1 MAGNSRVGS
10 DRSRMDRRG
19 FLRAA
24 ALGAV
29 TAAALTGCAA
39 AGGRRPGS
47 STPAASPSASSAGG
61 DGAWA
66 LLVYF
71 SRAGENYYYGGRT
84 RLAVGNT
91 QVVAELIAALVTVD
105 VYRIEAADPYPDG
118 YDETVQRNSREMTDN
133 ARPAIANPLPDLARY
148 DTILLGSPI
157 WGMQPPMIMRTFV
170 EALDFSGKRILPFT
184 THAMSGLGS
193 AMSNYA
199 EAAPDATIGD
209 GMAVQGEEAAGAG
222 AQVEEWLRASGLLA
236 RQETQEKAGS

>member
-1 MAGNSRVGS
+1 MARNSSMG
-10 DRSRMDRRG
+10 DDGSRMSRRG
-19 FLRAA
+19 FLHAA
-24 ALGAV
+24 ALGAGV
-29 TAAALTGCAA
+29 MTAALTGCAA
-39 AGGRRPGS
+39 SGGRVAGS
-47 STPAASPSASSAGG
+47 STPAPSLSSSPAGEEESAS
-61 DGAWA
+61 A

-71 SRAGENYYYGGRT
+71 SRPGENYYYGGRT

-91 QVVAELIAALVTVD
+91 QVVAELIAALITVD

-133 ARPAIANPLPDLARY
+133 ARPAIANPLPDIAPY

-193 AMSNYA
+193 ALSDYA
-199 EAAPDATIGD
+199 D
-209 GMAVQGEEAAGAG
+209 
-222 AQVEEWLRASGLLA
+222 WLRTRPSATGWPSRVRKPLAPVRRWRSGSA
-236 RQETQEKAGS
+236 PEAC

>member
-91 QVVAELIAALVTVD
+91 QVVAELIAV
-105 VYRIEAADPYPDG
+105 RSEAA
-118 YDETVQRNSREMTDN
+118 
-133 ARPAIANPLPDLARY
+133 
-148 DTILLGSPI
+148 SPPRAA
-157 WGMQPPMIMRTFV
+157 G
-170 EALDFSGKRILPFT
+170 
-184 THAMSGLGS
+184 
-193 AMSNYA
+193 
-199 EAAPDATIGD
+199 EAA
-209 GMAVQGEEAAGAG
+209 AG
-222 AQVEEWLRASGLLA
+222 WRKD
-236 RQETQEKAGS
+236 RDP